1 MEGMNLK
8 TNAGKV
14 GILTGGGDCPG
25 MNAVIR
31 AIVRKGIQD
40 YNYAVMGIRN
50 GWKGLLDQDFCNLDP
65 NSISGIL
72 NKGGTILGTSR
83 TNPGKIPKGYEKA
96 RKNLNK
102 LSLTSLIAI
111 GGDDTLG
118 VAYRLYKMG
127 CPIVGVP
134 KTIDN
139 DLYATDLTFGFDTAI
154 NVVMEAIDRLHS
166 TAESHHRVLIVE
178 VMGRNTGWIAVYG
191 GIAGGADAILIPE
204 EPFDIDDVCCMIRK
218 RQSRGKNFSIVVVAE
233 GAIPK
238 QIGKAVAADEMDE
251 FGHARFGGVGSYL
264 AREIEKKTGLETRA
278 TILGHIQ
285 RGGEP
290 TAFDRV
296 LGTRFG
302 VAAIDLVA
310 KKKFGYMVS
319 LKGNRIVPVP
329 LKKAVSRLKTVD
341 REIYEISKIFSG

>member
-1 MEGMNLK
+1 MNLK

-25 MNAVIR
+25 INAVIR

-50 GWKGLLDQDFCNLDP
+50 GWKGLLDQDFCDLDL

-111 GGDDTLG
+111 GGEDTLG
-118 VAYRLYKMG
+118 VAYRLYEMG

-139 DLYATDLTFGFDTAI
+139 DLSATDLTFGFDTAV

-166 TAESHHRVLIVE
+166 TAESHHRVLVVE

-191 GIAGGADAILIPE
+191 GIAGGADVILTPE
-204 EPFDIDDVCCMIRK
+204 EPFDLDDVCCMIRK

-251 FGHARFGGVGSYL
+251 FGHTRFGGVGGYL

-310 KKKFGYMVS
+310 KKKFGYMVG

-341 REIYEISKIFSG
+341 REIYEISKIFFG

>member
-1 MEGMNLK
+1 MVSRNLK
-8 TNAGKV
+8 ANASKV

-25 MNAVIR
+25 INAVIR
-31 AIVRKGIQD
+31 AIVRKGIQE
-40 YNYAVMGIRN
+40 YNYAFMGIRN
-50 GWKGLLDQDFCNLDP
+50 GWKGLLDKDFIELDL

-83 TNPGKIPKGYEKA
+83 TNPGKIPKGYEKVHE
-96 RKNLNK
+96 NLKK
-102 LSLTSLIAI
+102 LGLTSLIAI

-118 VAYRLYKMG
+118 VAYRLNEMG

-139 DLYATDLTFGFDTAI
+139 DISATDLTFGFDTAI
-154 NVVMEAIDRLHS
+154 NIVMEAIDRLHS
-166 TAESHHRVLIVE
+166 TAESHHRVLVVE

-191 GIAGGADAILIPE
+191 GIAGGADEILIPE
-204 EPFDIDDVCCMIRK
+204 EPFDIDDICRMIRK

-238 QIGKAVAADEMDE
+238 QIGKAVTADEMDE
-251 FGHARFGGVGSYL
+251 FGHARFGGIGGYL
-264 AREIEKKTGLETRA
+264 AIEIEKKIGLETRA

-285 RGGEP
+285 RGGKP

-302 VAAIDLVA
+302 VAAIELVA
-310 KKKFGYMVS
+310 KKKFGYMVG
-319 LKGNRIVPVP
+319 LKGNRIVSVP
-329 LKKAVSRLKTVD
+329 LKEAVSRLKTVD
-341 REIYEISKIFSG
+341 RDIYEISKIFFG